1 MSSRKSFKNSQAG
14 RLLSSI
20 NKPEQTVVAPEKVEV
35 PKVEAAAVVPE
46 KVEVPKVEAAAVV
59 PEKVE
64 VPKVEAAAVVPE
76 KVEVPKVEAAAVI
89 SEKVEAP
96 KVEVAAV
103 TQKAAVTEAK
113 VKIMIELP
121 MSASIQINRV
131 IDQQLME
138 GNKLTR
144 KQFCINAI
152 LKALESS
159 NI

>member
-20 NKPEQTVVAPEKVEV
+20 NKPEQTVVVPEKVEVPKVEAAAVIPEKVEV

-64 VPKVEAAAVVPE
+64 VP
-76 KVEVPKVEAAAVI
+76 
-89 SEKVEAP
+89 KVEAP

>member
-89 SEKVEAP
+89 SEKVEVP
-96 KVEVAAV
+96 AV

-152 LKALESS
+152 LKALEELD
-159 NI
+159 